1 MKKAFKLF
9 GFIAFSMTLAVACG
23 NANNTPAEEEVV
35 VEEAV
40 EATEQVVEQVAAPA
54 TEATEEVV
62 CDEKKNDVVKELA
75 NEAKGKIAAK
85 ANEKKEMVSVEAEKA
100 KERIAE
106 ESKAKVEAKAK
117 EAAKGG
123 FKAVN

>member
-9 GFIAFSMTLAVACG
+9 GFIALSMTLAVACG

-40 EATEQVVEQVAAPA
+40 EATEQVAEQVVAPA

-62 CDEKKNDVVKELA
+62 CDEKKNDVVKEVA
-75 NEAKGKIAAK
+75 NEAKAK
-85 ANEKKEMVSVEAEKA
+85 AEAKGKAAAEMVSVEAEKA
-100 KERIAE
+100 KEQVVE
-106 ESKAKVEAKAK
+106 EAKAK
-117 EAAKGG
+117 AEAKAAKGG
-123 FKAVN
+123 FKAAN